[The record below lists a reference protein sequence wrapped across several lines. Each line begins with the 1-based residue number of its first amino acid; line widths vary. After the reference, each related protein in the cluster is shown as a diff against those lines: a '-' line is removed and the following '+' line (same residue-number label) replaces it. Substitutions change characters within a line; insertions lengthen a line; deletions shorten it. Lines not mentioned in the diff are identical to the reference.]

1 MSRRKQRVRKEVGHL
16 FLQRAATAQQQIST
30 DWTCAFCGEVY
41 KEGSECSRDAEHWD
55 EFTEAMSRPRHA
67 HLQRGAA

>member
-1 MSRRKQRVRKEVGHL
+1 MFRRKHRVRKEVGRL
-16 FLQRAATAQQQIST
+16 FLKRAEIVQQQIST

-41 KEGSECSRDAEHWD
+41 KEGSECSRDAEHWS
-55 EFTEAMSRPRHA
+55 EFMDAMSRPRHA